1 MTLFWLNDPLV
12 LFNKNEITELWP
24 KKDLN
29 LEKKLNA
36 ITRVVILVTLI
47 GYIMTKSVK
56 ILVSAGVTLVIL
68 AIIYKTQKKKN
79 VLKENLDNIN
89 NIIIKEDANTIPT
102 QSNPLMNVMPTD
114 YKNPQRNK
122 AALSYDKS
130 IDKEILKQAKKNTM
144 LDKVKDKKLYQDLGE
159 NLTFQQSMRNFHTNP
174 ITTIPNNQE
183 DFKQFCYGNM
193 PSQKEMHNKSLM
205 QN

>member
-1 MTLFWLNDPLV
+1 M
-12 LFNKNEITELWP
+12 
-24 KKDLN
+24 
-29 LEKKLNA
+29 
-36 ITRVVILVTLI
+36 
-47 GYIMTKSVK
+47 
-56 ILVSAGVTLVIL
+56 TLVIL
-68 AIIYKTQKKKN
+68 AIIYKTQKRKN

-130 IDKEILKQAKKNTM
+130 IDKEILKQAKNTI

-174 ITTIPNNQE
+174 ITTIPQIIKKILNN
-183 DFKQFCYGNM
+183 FCYGNM